1 MGTACGWKKRV
12 IQTNIT
18 YAKQT
23 VTHIFSVSP
32 QSHSPFSAL
41 LKTFCLTFGT
51 YLNTQKYRL
60 YNKKS
65 YWDGIKEGRVQKE
78 DFNFLFKLFH
88 LLYMKNYKNGLPPPL
103 EKANLS
109 GGWSLLGKGVTPKN
123 ICKKKWGG
131 GLCFQDTQ
139 ANWGTQFDSC
149 FFLCKATR
157 LTGNYMEAFP
167 SFHFWSTNKR
177 CAFLLLIRNDTIY
190 FCNHWVSKQQR
201 QMAFFTPDRK
211 PCALLESAYF
221 FLAYSY
227 LVRGLKMS
235 EGDLCQNKKRSLFY
249 SLGVSFG
256 SHSNYIPQLS
266 FEFLMD

>member
-1 MGTACGWKKRV
+1 MLKKMV
-12 IQTNIT
+12 
-18 YAKQT
+18 
-23 VTHIFSVSP
+23 
-32 QSHSPFSAL
+32 
-41 LKTFCLTFGT
+41 
-51 YLNTQKYRL
+51 
-60 YNKKS
+60 
-65 YWDGIKEGRVQKE
+65 
-78 DFNFLFKLFH
+78 
-88 LLYMKNYKNGLPPPL
+88 
-103 EKANLS
+103 
-109 GGWSLLGKGVTPKN
+109 
-123 ICKKKWGG
+123 G

-139 ANWGTQFDSC
+139 AHWGTQFDSC

-157 LTGNYMEAFP
+157 LNYMEAFP
-167 SFHFWSTNKR
+167 SFHFWSTNER

-201 QMAFFTPDRK
+201 QMAFFYPRQEAM
-211 PCALLESAYF
+211 CSAQVRLF

-227 LVRGLKMS
+227 LVCGLKMS

>member
-1 MGTACGWKKRV
+1 MV
-12 IQTNIT
+12 
-18 YAKQT
+18 
-23 VTHIFSVSP
+23 
-32 QSHSPFSAL
+32 
-41 LKTFCLTFGT
+41 
-51 YLNTQKYRL
+51 
-60 YNKKS
+60 
-65 YWDGIKEGRVQKE
+65 
-78 DFNFLFKLFH
+78 
-88 LLYMKNYKNGLPPPL
+88 
-103 EKANLS
+103 
-109 GGWSLLGKGVTPKN
+109 
-123 ICKKKWGG
+123 G

-157 LTGNYMEAFP
+157 LNYMEAFP
-167 SFHFWSTNKR
+167 SFHFWSTNER

-211 PCALLESAYF
+211 PCALPSPLILFSI
-221 FLAYSY
+221 LLY

-235 EGDLCQNKKRSLFY
+235 EGDLFQNKKRSLFY

-256 SHSNYIPQLS
+256 SQSNYIPQLS

>member
-23 VTHIFSVSP
+23 VTRTFSVSP

-41 LKTFCLTFGT
+41 VKTFCLTFRA

-88 LLYMKNYKNGLPPPL
+88 VLYMKNYKNGFPPPL

-109 GGWSLLGKGVTPKN
+109 GGWRLLGKGVTRKN
-123 ICKKKWGG
+123 ICKKNGG
-131 GLCFQDTQ
+131 GGVFVFKTPKLIEVL
-139 ANWGTQFDSC
+139 N
-149 FFLCKATR
+149 LI
-157 LTGNYMEAFP
+157 
-167 SFHFWSTNKR
+167 HVSTSAKQLGLITWR
-177 CAFLLLIRNDTIY
+177 HSHLFTFGLLM
-190 FCNHWVSKQQR
+190 KG
-201 QMAFFTPDRK
+201 
-211 PCALLESAYF
+211 
-221 FLAYSY
+221 
-227 LVRGLKMS
+227 VR
-235 EGDLCQNKKRSLFY
+235 FY
-249 SLGVSFG
+249 CL
-256 SHSNYIPQLS
+256 
-266 FEFLMD
+266 